1 MSDMQIQKDLQDI
14 ENKLSTRYS
23 RLSKLSLFI
32 TILLII
38 GIVFIF
44 FGTFILKYGYNWAFL
59 NINNWIITI
68 SIILILLIIFE
79 LVFYFHFSAFRSK
92 RKEQEKP
99 KPEYIKGKRVHVFT
113 HPKGKEGGIFSKTY
127 IEIDEHTILRLRTLM
142 ILPEELWG
150 KKE

>member
-1 MSDMQIQKDLQDI
+1 MSDLQIQSDLLDV

-23 RLSKLSLFI
+23 RVSKFLLFI
-32 TILLII
+32 AILLII

-44 FGTFILKYGYNWAFL
+44 LGTFILKYGYNWIFL
-59 NINNWIITI
+59 SINDWIITI
-68 SIILILLIIFE
+68 SIILILFIIFE
-79 LVFYFHFSAFRSK
+79 LVFYFHISSFRSK
-92 RKEQEKP
+92 RKELEKP

-127 IEIDEHTILRLRTLM
+127 IEIDEHSILRLRTLM